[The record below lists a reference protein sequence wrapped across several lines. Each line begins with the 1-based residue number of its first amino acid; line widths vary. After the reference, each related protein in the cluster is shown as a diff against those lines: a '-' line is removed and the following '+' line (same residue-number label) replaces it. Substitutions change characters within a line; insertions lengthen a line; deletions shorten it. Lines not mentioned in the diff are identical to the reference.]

1 MTAGEA
7 IEEHLA
13 TLRAR
18 QAMPTFLATLR
29 ERREAAQCARE
40 RALARGDRAV
50 AAELAAVVRGYD
62 RWLAEPA
69 SAPTPVAPGPRLV
82 ILDLWQA

>member
-1 MTAGEA
+1 MAADQA

-13 TLRAR
+13 RLRAR
-18 QAMPTFLATLR
+18 QATPAFMVTLR
-29 ERREAAQCARE
+29 ERREAAECARE
-40 RALARGDRAV
+40 RALAHGDRA
-50 AAELAAVVRGYD
+50 LAAGLAEVVRGYD

-69 SAPTPVAPGPRLV
+69 TAPAPVAPGPRLV